1 MYPYQTK
8 TSMRVPLENWNN
20 VERPAG
26 GRPESPTTDTNG
38 KPDAEEL
45 CKSLIRRQVEIWQI
59 DTDLQEVLYR
69 KAGRDRR
76 N

>member
-8 TSMRVPLENWNN
+8 TSMRVPFENWNN
-20 VERPAG
+20 AEGPAA
-26 GRPESPTTDTNG
+26 GRPESPTKDTNG

-45 CKSLIRRQVEIWQI
+45 CKSLIRLQVEIWQI

>member
-8 TSMRVPLENWNN
+8 TSMRVPLENWKNG
-20 VERPAG
+20 EGPTA
-26 GRPESPTTDTNG
+26 GRPESPTTDANG

-45 CKSLIRRQVEIWQI
+45 CKTLIRRQVEIWQI